1 MKRSEVM
8 AIIAKHRKGTPAV
21 AGPGATSGTLW
32 ASGHDPA
39 TIYNMEMGYSIPL
52 CFGVALARPDKK
64 VLALEGEGSAIL
76 GLSALVT
83 IGRYQPR
90 NLVVVVF
97 DNGVYGTGG
106 GAIETATRHGTDI
119 VEVARAC
126 GIERSIK
133 VTDLDEAERIVS
145 LAFDETG
152 PWILVM
158 VIEPSD
164 TRDRPRPGID
174 HVEAA
179 YSFRNALDA
188 EGPQ

>member
-8 AIIAKHRKGTPAV
+8 TIIARYRKGAPAV

-39 TIYNMEMGYSIPL
+39 TIYNMEMGYSIPI
-52 CFGVALARPDKK
+52 CFGVAQARPDQK

-76 GLSALVT
+76 GLSALAT

-90 NLVVVVF
+90 NLVAIVF

-106 GAIETATRHGTDI
+106 GTIETGTRHGTDI
-119 VEVARAC
+119 AAVARAC
-126 GIERSIK
+126 GIEESIT
-133 VTDLDEAERIVS
+133 VTDLNEAERVIS
-145 LAFDETG
+145 RAFDEVG
-152 PWILVM
+152 PWFLVM
-158 VIEPSD
+158 VTEPSD
-164 TRDRPRPGID
+164 TRERPRPGVD

-179 YSFRNALDA
+179 YAFRNALNA
-188 EGPQ
+188 KGLP

>member
-8 AIIAKHRKGTPAV
+8 AIIARNRKGAPTI

-32 ASGHDPA
+32 AAGHHPA

-52 CFGVALARPDKK
+52 CFGVAHAQPDRK

-76 GLSALVT
+76 GLPALATV
-83 IGRYQPR
+83 GRYQPS
-90 NLVVVVF
+90 NLVVIVF

-106 GAIETATRHGTDI
+106 GAIETATTHGTDLAA
-119 VEVARAC
+119 VARAC
-126 GIERSIK
+126 GIDRSTTI
-133 VTDLDEAERIVS
+133 TDLEEAENMITR
-145 LAFDETG
+145 AFDEPG
-152 PWILVM
+152 PWFLVI

-164 TRDRPRPGID
+164 TLDRPRPGVD

-179 YSFRNALDA
+179 YALRNALGA
-188 EGPQ
+188 EGPG